1 MKSEKDVRK
10 AHIILLICQV
20 ITFTLALTLG
30 ICVIVIKQ
38 IKSGYSLA
46 FFARIFFFA
55 SLARWDDGSFS
66 GSFCLINSLFWP
78 KNRFARKVEV

>member
-46 FFARIFFFA
+46 FFAGI
-55 SLARWDDGSFS
+55 SLIALLCILNNVG
-66 GSFCLINSLFWP
+66 NY
-78 KNRFARKVEV
+78 KKTMRKK